1 MTRTDDDGTAATI
14 RLTNTA
20 TGRKEIFRPADPR
33 RVRMYVCGPTVYDFA
48 HVGNARPAV
57 VFDLL
62 FRLLRHVFGAD
73 HVVYARNITDID
85 DKIIAR
91 AKETGESIEEIT
103 RRFARI
109 YHEDMAALNVLSPT
123 IEPHATRH
131 IGEMI
136 AMIERLVARGCAYA
150 AQGHVLF
157 AVSRLADYGAL
168 SHRSRDEMIAGA
180 RVEVAPW
187 KRDPADFVLWKP
199 SAPDQPGWDSPWG
212 RGRPG
217 WHLECSAMIETHLGH
232 PIDIHGG
239 GQDLVFPH
247 HENER
252 AQSCCAFGGEFV
264 RYWVHNGYVISG
276 GEKMSKSLG
285 NFFTVHD
292 LLAEFPGEAIRFALM
307 TAHYRQ
313 PLDITRDLLRECR
326 RRLDRWYR
334 LVRDASADGAVPAPV
349 LAALADDL
357 NTPKAIAAL
366 EALARSGEAG
376 ALRAGAQFLGLLLA
390 DPHDWLKG
398 APRHGD
404 PGVEEIERL
413 IAERAE
419 ARRSRDF
426 ARADAIRDR
435 LAAMGIRLLDRPDGT
450 TEWERTG

>member
-1 MTRTDDDGTAATI
+1 MTI

-20 TGRKEIFRPADPR
+20 SGRKEIFRPIDPE
-33 RVRMYVCGPTVYDFA
+33 RVRMYVCGPTVYDYA
-48 HVGNARPAV
+48 HIGNARPAV

-62 FRLLRHVFGAD
+62 FRLLRHAFGAD

-91 AKETGESIEEIT
+91 ANETGEPIEEIT
-103 RRFARI
+103 ARFTRV
-109 YHEDMAALNVLSPT
+109 YHEDMAALNVLAPT

-131 IGEMI
+131 IAEMI
-136 AMIERLVARGCAYA
+136 AMIERLIARDCAYV

-157 AVSRLADYGAL
+157 AVSHLADYGAL

-199 SAPDQPGWDSPWG
+199 STPDQPGWESPWG

-252 AQSCCAFGGEFV
+252 AQSCCAFGDGFV
-264 RYWVHNGYVISG
+264 QTWVHNGYVVSG

-285 NFFTVHD
+285 NFFTVHE
-292 LLAEFPGEAIRFALM
+292 LLSEFPGEAIRLALM
-307 TAHYRQ
+307 SAHYRQ
-313 PLDITRDLLRECR
+313 PLDMTRDLLRDSR

-334 LVRDASADGAVPAPV
+334 LVREVAGDEEAIPEEVKD
-349 LAALADDL
+349 ALADDL

-366 EALARSGEAG
+366 EALARPERAS
-376 ALRAGAQFLGLLLA
+376 ALKAGAQFLGLLLT

-398 APRHGD
+398 TPRHGD
-404 PGVEEIERL
+404 PGIEEIERL

-419 ARRSRDF
+419 ARRARDF

-435 LAAMGIRLLDRPDGT
+435 LTAMGIRLLDRPDGT